1 MDKTFHLSTKYLFCI
16 RKICHTWSIPEIF
29 RSMHPVL
36 PSRSLVTSIYDCILT
51 FMGAL
56 WLDLDW
62 SSCFFITVI
71 HSIFLGLSF
80 TCQIYTLSVILIL
93 NKTPWNDFSHF
104 FSNERRLVLPVDQ
117 LMMKWILKLR
127 NPTNKIVNKKF
138 KIEKNWDKKSRTTN
152 KFLKVIYQVITQFCT
167 AIKI

>member
-1 MDKTFHLSTKYLFCI
+1 
-16 RKICHTWSIPEIF
+16 
-29 RSMHPVL
+29 
-36 PSRSLVTSIYDCILT
+36 
-51 FMGAL
+51 MGAL
-56 WLDLDW
+56 WLDLDR

-117 LMMKWILKLR
+117 LMMKWISRLR
-127 NPTNKIVNKKF
+127 NWTKKIVITNL
-138 KIEKNWDKKSRTTN
+138 KIEKCSDKKKIKSNLSSNHTILHCN
-152 KFLKVIYQVITQFCT
+152 QNIKVNLWCYISLHCINSSTSNTDKCT
-167 AIKI
+167 G